1 MNTRMI
7 GIVFGLALV
16 AGSHLV
22 QGEVPLSLAVWSG
35 GRASSP
41 VTGKFA
47 RIVIKGSIGALQGVE
62 GVSAGEF
69 TKLVQWAEESK
80 LATLELFIDSQG
92 GSCVAKDAMVRALL
106 GAQARGLRTIATVKR
121 AEGISA
127 LLAFACAEI
136 RVLPGATFAGG
147 IARRRDP
154 ADPAMEKL
162 LGAKLM
168 QDFATAEDATAELS
182 AADLEAATRFR
193 RPQALLKAMFASQG
207 LWEDEKGELHNV
219 DPAGTGR
226 RRHAAGHE
234 RYAVSGSDLATWKIA
249 SAIDDEQSL
258 PLRGDEELPRR
269 ELDAARRKAGDA
281 FRRACKTAEV
291 ALKDL
296 GEIAALGK
304 SETKSTQASRD
315 ARKRKAE
322 EKLDDARKVIYR
334 EALAEN

>member
-7 GIVFGLALV
+7 GMALALALTLGAV
-16 AGSHLV
+16 SVRGGASV
-22 QGEVPLSLAVWSG
+22 PFAPWGEDRATPLAI
-35 GRASSP
+35 
-41 VTGKFA
+41 GKVA
-47 RIVIKGSIGALQGVE
+47 RIEIKGSIGALQSVD

-69 TKLVQWAEESK
+69 TKLVQWAEETK

-106 GAQARGLRTIATVKR
+106 GAQARGLRTVATVRR
-121 AEGISA
+121 AEGVSA

-168 QDFATAEDATAELS
+168 QDFAAAEDATAELS

-207 LWEDEKGELHNV
+207 LWEDEKGELHTV

-226 RRHAAGHE
+226 RRHVAGDA
-234 RYAVSGSDLATWKIA
+234 RYAVSGSDLVTWKIA
-249 SAIDDEQSL
+249 SAIDDERNL

-269 ELDAARRKAGDA
+269 ELDAARRKAGDT
-281 FRRACKTAEV
+281 FRRACKAAEV
-291 ALKDL
+291 ALRDL
-296 GEIAALGK
+296 AEIAALGK
-304 SETKSTQASRD
+304 SETKSTQSSRD

-322 EKLDDARKVIYR
+322 EKLDEARKVIYR
-334 EALAEN
+334 EALAAN